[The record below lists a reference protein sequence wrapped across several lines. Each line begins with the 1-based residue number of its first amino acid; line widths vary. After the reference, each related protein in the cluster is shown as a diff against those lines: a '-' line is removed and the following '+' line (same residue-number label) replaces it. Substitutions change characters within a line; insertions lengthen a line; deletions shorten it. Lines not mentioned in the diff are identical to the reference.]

1 MVSPKKKQKISHET
15 TPEHDEQGFQNGFDK
30 KLNSM
35 FGDHLNTDKFVND
48 FHSWNPNVLPLM
60 TAKVIH
66 QQFLLEGY
74 DDKDLPSLDE
84 LVRMINEEL

>member
-1 MVSPKKKQKISHET
+1 
-15 TPEHDEQGFQNGFDK
+15 
-30 KLNSM
+30 
-35 FGDHLNTDKFVND
+35 VND
-48 FHSWNPNVLPLM
+48 LHSWNPNVLPLM